1 MPQRRPERQ
10 RKGLPVYP
18 EPIAGSPQLS
28 IVIGTSDA
36 GPEFDRCF
44 ASVREDA
51 RTADAEIIVVD
62 GRPDARERIDD
73 GVIWVA
79 APGASVF
86 GQRAAGLAR
95 SNGEVVAVTEDHCW
109 VRPGWCRRIIAA
121 HAEHDDV
128 AVIAGSMENGA
139 TEFALD
145 RALFAMT
152 AAPFVAPIGPEL
164 GGPPPTAANISLKRR
179 ALGPGPL
186 GEGWL
191 EFIFARDAFL
201 AGDCVVEEDIRIVHD
216 KPFGRV
222 GAIRAVYHNAR
233 SSSGLVIAT
242 LSPIR
247 RVRRLARA
255 VLVMPV
261 SLTITALRR
270 ARAKPSLR
278 SDVRGL
284 AAIPVLVLVQVAG
297 EIAGLVRG
305 AGASPGHVV

>member
-1 MPQRRPERQ
+1 
-10 RKGLPVYP
+10 L
-18 EPIAGSPQLS
+18 
-28 IVIGTSDA
+28 
-36 GPEFDRCF
+36 DRCL

-62 GRPDARERIDD
+62 ARPEARDYIDD

-95 SNGEVVAVTEDHCW
+95 SKGEVVAVTEDHCW

-121 HAEHDDV
+121 HAEHQD
-128 AVIAGSMENGA
+128 AVVVAGSMENGA

-145 RALFAMT
+145 RALFVMT
-152 AAPFVAPIGPEL
+152 AAPFVAPVGREADH
-164 GGPPPTAANISLKRR
+164 GPPTAANITVKRR
-179 ALGPGPL
+179 ALGVGPVD
-186 GEGWL
+186 EGWF
-191 EFIFARDAFL
+191 EFIFGRDAFL
-201 AGDCVVEEDIRIVHD
+201 AGDCVVDEDIRVVHD

-233 SSSGLVIAT
+233 SSSGLVVGS
-242 LSPIR
+242 LSPLR
-247 RVRRLARA
+247 RVRRLGRA
-255 VLVMPV
+255 VLVMPF
-261 SLTITALRR
+261 SLTITTLRR

-278 SDVRGL
+278 DDIRGL
-284 AAIPVLVLVQVAG
+284 ALVPVLVLVQVAG

-305 AGASPGHVV
+305 PGASPGHVI